1 MKHWFSSLKMR
12 FLVCYLLLTLI
23 PIASLSWVIYTT
35 SAQDAQQGVINAQTQ
50 AAASDGQ
57 YLQYLLMSIE
67 SRYHQFAASPALLE
81 ILDGSARTERQVMYN
96 YIREVNKLGQSAR
109 QQIDLIDSI
118 SFYTRNAVA
127 SDILPHFYPM
137 SALED
142 DAFPESYQRNPARA
156 LFNHFWC
163 VEETDAGKILAYY
176 AGVMDADIQRVEG
189 VMAIRC
195 KPDIWNEFFAGA
207 DQPESACV
215 FLDYRLIYSSSALTP
230 AQLPNPLLI
239 AFPAGGN
246 VRVDVSADTGLV
258 TRWMRL
264 PDQGITI
271 CRITPI
277 PQVIS
282 IPPTFWGTL
291 AFLVLVIFLL
301 MMVLFHPLY
310 NITRLARHM
319 GSVQS
324 IPVQPYPYS
333 SNTSEV
339 KTIIAEYNALGERIN
354 DLTRTITQKE
364 LLLRN
369 AQIER
374 LQSQLNPHFFYGTL
388 ESIRMIAEIDGH
400 AEIAEIA
407 YDFSTL
413 MRYSLSRDYFVPLI
427 QEIDVVRKY
436 VAIQKRRLGER
447 FFFVWDVNV
456 TTEEWKCPKFLL
468 FSLVEN
474 AFTHDVNHSRRMVHI
489 HTSIQETGDELIF
502 TVRNDGPGVE
512 PQRLAELR
520 HLIDHPEERRH
531 FTSQNNGR
539 SIFNINDRLRIYYG
553 ENYHFDIDSV
563 PNEYTVCSVKIH
575 RNAKFL
581 GEEDEIHAEYP
592 AH

>member
-1 MKHWFSSLKMR
+1 MKKWFSSLKVR
-12 FLVCYLLLTLI
+12 FLVCYLLLTFI
-23 PIASLSWVIYTT
+23 PIASLYRVIYVT
-35 SAQDAQQGVINAQTQ
+35 SVQDAQQGIINAQTQ

-67 SRYHQFAASPALLE
+67 SRYHQFSTSTALME

-96 YIREVNKLGQSAR
+96 YVREISKLSLSATSD
-109 QQIDLIDSI
+109 IKLIDSI
-118 SFYTRNAVA
+118 SFYTRNEVA
-127 SDILPHFYPM
+127 SQILPNFYSM
-137 SALED
+137 D
-142 DAFPESYQRNPARA
+142 DLRDDSFPESYQRNPGRA
-156 LFNHFWC
+156 LFQHFWC
-163 VEETDAGKILAYY
+163 VEETEAGQTLTHY
-176 AGVMDADIQRVEG
+176 AGIMDADIQRVEG
-189 VMAIRC
+189 VIAIRC
-195 KPDIWNEFFAGA
+195 KQDIWNEFFASAG
-207 DQPESACV
+207 QTESACF
-215 FLDYRLIYSSSALTP
+215 FLDHRLIYASADLSQTE
-230 AQLPNPLLI
+230 LPNSQLI
-239 AFPAGGN
+239 LFPTGSN
-246 VRVDVSADTGLV
+246 VRVDVSPDTGLV
-258 TRWMRL
+258 TRWLRL
-264 PDQGITI
+264 PDQNITI

-282 IPPTFWGTL
+282 IPPSFWGTMV
-291 AFLVLVIFLL
+291 FLVLVIFLL

-324 IPVQPYPYS
+324 IPVQPYPYG

-339 KTIIAEYNALGERIN
+339 RTIIAEYNALGERIN
-354 DLTRTITQKE
+354 DLTKTITQKE

-447 FFFVWDVNV
+447 FSFVWDVSV
-456 TTEEWKCPKFLL
+456 ITEEWKCPKFLL

-489 HTSIQETGDELIF
+489 HTSIQETGDELVF

-531 FTSQNNGR
+531 FASQNNGR

-553 ENYHFDIDSV
+553 ENYHFEIDSV

-575 RNAKFL
+575 RRAKFT
-581 GEEDEIHAEYP
+581 GEEGENGA
-592 AH
+592 